1 MSSTHVLWCTYT
13 YTRTGVCAPHLHT
26 YMIYVCWSGGRGLW
40 PIPFDKPL
48 RISPHL
54 HIQKAQLISEPSLQS
69 QSQSVWV
76 LCSAFCSF
84 MVKGHQFVEIYF
96 RCNIQKWV
104 ANHKEGRI
112 LFSWTSSCNR
122 KSQWGPKNAK
132 PHLTQFSTHFPPT
145 HAFFL
150 QMTCWS
156 TALLSTTPG
165 HSLVHCQASCLMT
178 LLMHCET
185 SPFLWL
191 LQCEHILVY

>member
-13 YTRTGVCAPHLHT
+13 YIHAQVCVPPT
-26 YMIYVCWSGGRGLW
+26 YIHIWYTCVEVEAEVCGPFLW
-40 PIPFDKPL
+40 TNLWEYLLTYIFKRL
-48 RISPHL
+48 
-54 HIQKAQLISEPSLQS
+54 SLSQS
-69 QSQSVWV
+69 LPCNHSQSVWV
-76 LCSAFCSF
+76 LRSVFCSF
-84 MVKGHQFVEIYF
+84 MINGRQFVEIYF

-112 LFSWTSSCNR
+112 LFWWTSSCNR

-178 LLMHCET
+178 LLMHCEN

-191 LQCEHILVY
+191 LQCEHILAY